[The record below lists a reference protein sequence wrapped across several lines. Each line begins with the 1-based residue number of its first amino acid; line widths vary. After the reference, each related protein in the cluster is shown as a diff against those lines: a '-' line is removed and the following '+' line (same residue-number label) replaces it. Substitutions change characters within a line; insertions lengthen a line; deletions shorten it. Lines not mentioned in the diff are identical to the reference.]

1 MEYVQDKYV
10 SEYWGWIVDE
20 MRIDLFQALKI
31 QNYPSDF
38 KHVGQLMTLGDD
50 ILFQMKPP
58 VLVAQVDN
66 RQRLIDQRQ
75 SPKEQ

>member
-1 MEYVQDKYV
+1 
-10 SEYWGWIVDE
+10 
-20 MRIDLFQALKI
+20 
-31 QNYPSDF
+31 
-38 KHVGQLMTLGDD
+38 MTFVND